1 MSSDET
7 MAIDLPDHGDMP
19 LYRFLDRE
27 LSWLAFNQRVLEL
40 AEDKDMFLLERVNF
54 LAIFASN
61 LDEFFMVRMA
71 SLKSQVD
78 AGITTLSDDGHT
90 PQQQIEAIQAAL
102 PKLLEMQ
109 QNGELAQLNADVA
122 EQHELTERLKADM
135 GSDSWLSK
143 NIRPMTLIAIL
154 IGYFT
159 FAGLSAA
166 KIDVNSEYVQLL
178 GQWGMLI
185 MSAYFG
191 GRTLEKI
198 MDKRNELKP

>member
-1 MSSDET
+1 MFPLG
-7 MAIDLPDHGDMP
+7 AILDIGGKLVDKFFPD
-19 LYRFLDRE
+19 
-27 LSWLAFNQRVLEL
+27 
-40 AEDKDMFLLERVNF
+40 
-54 LAIFASN
+54 
-61 LDEFFMVRMA
+61 
-71 SLKSQVD
+71 
-78 AGITTLSDDGHT
+78 
-90 PQQQIEAIQAAL
+90 PQQAEQAKL
-102 PKLLEMQ
+102 KLLEMQ
-109 QNGELAQLNADVA
+109 QTGELAQLNADVA

-185 MSAYFG
+185 MSFYFG

-198 MDKRNELKP
+198 MDMKAKK